1 MRRSRI
7 FTKTRE
13 NLGNFVGVAAIGA
26 YFLRKFAEKKIDLLR
41 KFRDYREQKRGER
54 VMTYIYQREEWPHF
68 VWDKAY
74 LQPLLAKAEFT
85 RGLLLGRMQ
94 AIGFKLKNETSL
106 DALSREIIKS
116 SEIEGEILNREQVRS
131 SVARRLNIEFKGQTE
146 SSRYVDGVAEM
157 MLDATRSYDKPLT
170 RERLFAWHAALF
182 PTGYSGIHKI
192 NVGMFR
198 NDKDG
203 RMQVVSSRSNR
214 ETVHFE
220 APEAV
225 QLEEYVSVFLKWVNI
240 APRNIVSAAIAHLW
254 FVTLHPFDDGNGRI
268 TRAITE
274 WLLARADASEF
285 RFYSLSS
292 RILSAR
298 KDYYAVLEKTQCGDL
313 EITGWIEWF
322 TGTLQKALED
332 ALTQTESI
340 FRKSKFWQEHE
351 AIAFSAHQQKILN
364 RLFDGF
370 EGKLTSS
377 KWAKIC
383 KCSQDTANR
392 AIADL
397 IAKGILRK
405 ENTGRATH
413 YCLTAE

>member
-1 MRRSRI
+1 
-7 FTKTRE
+7 
-13 NLGNFVGVAAIGA
+13 
-26 YFLRKFAEKKIDLLR
+26 
-41 KFRDYREQKRGER
+41 
-54 VMTYIYQREEWPHF
+54 MTYIYQREDWPHF
-68 VWDKAY
+68 VWNKAH

-94 AIGFKLKNETSL
+94 AIGFKLKNETTL
-106 DALSREIIKS
+106 DTLSREIIKS

-157 MLDATRSYDKPLT
+157 MLDATRNYDKPLT

-198 NDKDG
+198 DDQDG
-203 RMQVVSSRSNR
+203 RMQVVSSRRNR

-225 QLEEYVSVFLKWVNI
+225 HLEEYISVFLKWANA

-254 FVTLHPFDDGNGRI
+254 FVTLHPFDDGNGRV
-268 TRAITE
+268 TRAVTE
-274 WLLARADASEF
+274 WLLTRADGSEF

-332 ALTQTESI
+332 ALTQTESV
-340 FRKSKFWQEHE
+340 FRKSRFWQEHE
-351 AIAFSAHQQKILN
+351 AMEFSAHQQKVLN

-383 KCSQDTANR
+383 KCSQDTASR

-397 IAKGILRK
+397 ISKGILRK
-405 ENTGRATH
+405 DGTGRATH
-413 YCLTAE
+413 YRLAAE

>member
-1 MRRSRI
+1 
-7 FTKTRE
+7 
-13 NLGNFVGVAAIGA
+13 
-26 YFLRKFAEKKIDLLR
+26 
-41 KFRDYREQKRGER
+41 
-54 VMTYIYQREEWPHF
+54 MTYIYQRESWPHF
-68 VWDKAY
+68 VWDKAH

-85 RGLLLGRMQ
+85 RGVLLGRML
-94 AIGFKLKNETSL
+94 AIGFNLKNETTL

-131 SVARRLNIEFKGQTE
+131 SIARRLNIEFKEQTT
-146 SSRYVDGVAEM
+146 SSRYVDGVTEM
-157 MLDATRSYDKPLT
+157 MLDATRNYGAPLT

-192 NVGMFR
+192 DVGAFR
-198 NDKDG
+198 SDRDG
-203 RMQVVSSRSNR
+203 RMQVVSSRRNR

-220 APEAV
+220 APEAA
-225 QLEEYVSVFLKWVNI
+225 QLEKQVSVFLKWANA
-240 APRNIVSAAIAHLW
+240 APRDIVSAAIAHLW

-274 WLLARADASEF
+274 WMLARTDNSEF
-285 RFYSLSS
+285 RFYGLSS

-298 KDYYAVLEKTQCGDL
+298 KEYYDVLEKTQCGDV

-322 TGTLQKALED
+322 VKTLQSSLED
-332 ALTQTESI
+332 ALLQTEFV

-351 AIAFSAHQQKILN
+351 HIEFSAHQQKMLN

-370 EGKLTSS
+370 EGKLTSA

-383 KCSQDTANR
+383 KCSQDTASR

-397 IAKGILRK
+397 IAKGILCK
-405 ENTGRATH
+405 EGTGRATH
-413 YCLTAE
+413 YYLKAE